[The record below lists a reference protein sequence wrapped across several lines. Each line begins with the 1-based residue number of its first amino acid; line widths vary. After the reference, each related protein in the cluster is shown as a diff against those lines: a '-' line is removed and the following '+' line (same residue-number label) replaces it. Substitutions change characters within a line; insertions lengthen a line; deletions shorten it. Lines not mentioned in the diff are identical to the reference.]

1 MKSQEAIAKRLT
13 RLCYEKGCSLYQ
25 LSNCSGVHIST
36 IKSIVNG
43 KSQNPGINTLAKL
56 CMGLGIE
63 VQDFFDGEE
72 FAELELEEEEG
83 EWSC

>member
-13 RLCYEKGCSLYQ
+13 ELCYEKGCSLYQ
-25 LSNCSGVHIST
+25 LSHGSGVHIST
-36 IKSIVNG
+36 IKSIMNG

-63 VQDFFDGEE
+63 VQDFFEGEE
-72 FAELELEEEEG
+72 FSELELEEDEEN
-83 EWSC
+83 WCC